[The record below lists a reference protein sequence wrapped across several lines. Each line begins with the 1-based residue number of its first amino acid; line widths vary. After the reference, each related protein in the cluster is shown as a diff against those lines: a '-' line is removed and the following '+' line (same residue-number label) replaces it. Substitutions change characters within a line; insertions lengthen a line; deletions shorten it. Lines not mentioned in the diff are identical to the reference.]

1 LLIRTCLYQPGEDD
15 EARSYE
21 VGWPILRSEIFTLD
35 PEWEQAPPKEG
46 QQLASPIGPDGW

>member
-15 EARSYE
+15 EARSDE